1 MITPGEYKIRPCKEN
16 TMQDIINKAKVLTEA
31 LPYIKRFANKTIVIK
46 YGGNAMVEER
56 LKESFA
62 QDIILMKYIGLN
74 PVVVHGGG
82 PQIGQVLKAMN
93 IQSYF
98 VQGMRVT
105 DSATMDVVEM
115 VLGGKV
121 NKEIVSN
128 INRHGGRAVGLTGKD
143 GGLLTARKMEMT
155 AINPDTLTP
164 EIIDIGLV
172 GEVEKVDPGII
183 EALEKNN
190 FIPVIAPIG
199 VGLNGETYNINA
211 DLVAGKV
218 AGALRAE
225 KLILLTD
232 VEGVKD
238 KQGHLI
244 STIDVKRIPDLI
256 NDGTISGGMI
266 PKVNCCL
273 DAFEEGVAKTHII
286 DGRMEHA
293 CLLEI
298 FTDKGIGTA
307 IGRF

>member
-1 MITPGEYKIRPCKEN
+1 
-16 TMQDIINKAKVLTEA
+16 MQELIAKANVLMEA
-31 LPYIKRFANKTIVIK
+31 LPWIKRFYGKTIVIK

-56 LKESFA
+56 LKEGFA
-62 QDIILMKYIGLN
+62 RDVILMKYIGMN

-93 IQSYF
+93 IESRF

-121 NKEIVSN
+121 NKEIVAN
-128 INRHGGRAVGLTGKD
+128 INRHGGKAVGLTGKD
-143 GGLLTARKMEMT
+143 GGLVTARKLEMKT
-155 AINPDTLTP
+155 VNPETLTP
-164 EIIDIGLV
+164 EIIDIGMV
-172 GEVEKVDPGII
+172 GEVERVNPQVID
-183 EALEKNN
+183 ALEKSH

-199 VGLNGETYNINA
+199 VGLEGETYNINA
-211 DLVAGKV
+211 DLVAGRV
-218 AGALRAE
+218 AGALKAE

-238 KQGHLI
+238 KQGKLI
-244 STIDVKRIPDLI
+244 STIDIRRVPDLI

-266 PKVNCCL
+266 PKVNCCV
-273 DAFEEGVAKTHII
+273 DAVEEGVHKTHII

-298 FTDKGIGTA
+298 FTDKGVGTA
-307 IGRF
+307 IANFG